1 MEVGNGGHIYGRY
14 SMGSRIPLMARDMVL
29 ESVGEI
35 PKDLLVARDDSDCPN
50 GVCKK
55 PFSTSQ
61 LAVPIALGVM

>member
-1 MEVGNGGHIYGRY
+1 MEAGNGGRIYGRY
-14 SMGSRIPLMARDMVL
+14 TMGSRIPLMARDMVM
-29 ESVGEI
+29 ETVGEA
-35 PKDLLVARDDSDCPN
+35 PSAMLVARDDSNCPN